1 MMLIIFEGRI
11 GRVILCIALL
21 LLCCTS
27 AASKLNQSEQ
37 DRRVFSL
44 AAQGMYEDA
53 IIEMQIEIAD
63 LRGRVGVLEYRAETL
78 EGLLT
83 KMIEADRLLG
93 ESNSA
98 LIKTAELDGVS
109 IDALIS
115 RVKALEAKGR
125 R

>member
-1 MMLIIFEGRI
+1 MMLKIFEGRI